1 MYHNNVLCG
10 KSFQTLYYLNKLIFL
25 PEINFSEITS
35 EVYHVRWHEKETQM
49 YVIMHSHK
57 CFFFWQKSEIYLD
70 WQDLELLKHLFT
82 TGLFLYHPKTEKQ
95 SFSDVLERGQ

>member
-1 MYHNNVLCG
+1 MSGDTKKKRKCTSLCTRTNV
-10 KSFQTLYYLNKLIFL
+10 
-25 PEINFSEITS
+25 
-35 EVYHVRWHEKETQM
+35 
-49 YVIMHSHK
+49 
-57 CFFFWQKSEIYLD
+57 FFWQKSEIYLD

>member
-1 MYHNNVLCG
+1 M
-10 KSFQTLYYLNKLIFL
+10 
-25 PEINFSEITS
+25 
-35 EVYHVRWHEKETQM
+35 
-49 YVIMHSHK
+49 
-57 CFFFWQKSEIYLD
+57 FFFWQKSEIYLD